1 MKEGK
6 NLKIDERKRNV
17 DISIYIP
24 IYTYIYSLSPRYDL
38 FGGNA
43 GPPLISK
50 LITEVFLFLKRL
62 KGWKG
67 NFMVPFGFSSEKEDI
82 DKVPEGFEREK

>member
-17 DISIYIP
+17 DINIYIL

-50 LITEVFLFLKRL
+50 LITETFLFLKGL
-62 KGWKG
+62 K
-67 NFMVPFGFSSEKEDI
+67 
-82 DKVPEGFEREK
+82 